1 MNLIFLVFAVALSPF
16 VFCFQPNRVHISRHL
31 TCTPSSSLTS
41 QCRLET
47 TNIDATTSN
56 DNEST
61 TTSSVVR
68 KPWDVL
74 RFISQSSKFVQSP
87 FASFSRKSTMTQS
100 VIKPGEILWTPT
112 SSSSSSSLLRFAPLD
127 DVVMGGASY
136 STIDDNTGIW
146 CGYVTDANNGG
157 FVGIRT
163 TPIPS
168 SFDMSSCTGIELR
181 VRTTNDARS
190 SGIAA
195 SEQPQ
200 QRRRYK
206 FITRDTTNFNGI
218 CWTTEFDV
226 DAPITSSSSGNSSVM
241 MIRIPFTK
249 QIPTIFAKTVINVSF
264 NANNVVGFQFT
275 YSKFAY
281 DNKYNPHFQFGD
293 FCLQL
298 LELKSY

>member
-1 MNLIFLVFAVALSPF
+1 
-16 VFCFQPNRVHISRHL
+16 
-31 TCTPSSSLTS
+31 
-41 QCRLET
+41 
-47 TNIDATTSN
+47 
-56 DNEST
+56 
-61 TTSSVVR
+61 
-68 KPWDVL
+68 
-74 RFISQSSKFVQSP
+74 
-87 FASFSRKSTMTQS
+87 
-100 VIKPGEILWTPT
+100 
-112 SSSSSSSLLRFAPLD
+112 
-127 DVVMGGASY
+127 MGGASY
-136 STIDDNTGIW
+136 SSIDDNTGIW

-226 DAPITSSSSGNSSVM
+226 DAPIASSSSSGNSSVM

-275 YSKFAY
+275 HSKFAY